1 MCKNFENYEGKNGVI
16 TVKSIYGQDIYET
29 QIKMI
34 DDDDRVGVVIKGH
47 DIFLYRNEV
56 LCVVKTEDMLHIVGK
71 SMSIKVRCC

>member
-16 TVKSIYGQDIYET
+16 TIKSIYGQDIYET

-34 DDDDRVGVVIKGH
+34 DDGERIGVVIKGH

-56 LCVVKTEDMLHIVGK
+56 LCVVKTEDMLHIIGK
-71 SMSIKVRCC
+71 SMRIKIRCC